1 MRDME
6 KFDPMEHIEALNTL
20 RKATIGKYF
29 GEKEFRVL
37 LKTCGLPSNPVF
49 FVEFSKNILTKNNGQ
64 YTWRPDKIKSIHFTD
79 LGYAYEQYSARTKS
93 YMNKWRNKKRQC
105 NTLNKAEID
114 KAVKLLK
121 ENGFEIYA
129 PCGECYKKL

>member
-49 FVEFSKNILTKNNGQ
+49 FVEFSKNILIKNNGQ
-64 YTWRPDKIKSIHFTD
+64 YTWRPDKILLIWVMP
-79 LGYAYEQYSARTKS
+79 
-93 YMNKWRNKKRQC
+93 MNS
-105 NTLNKAEID
+105 TLLVRSPIWISGVTRKDNVI
-114 KAVKLLK
+114 L
-121 ENGFEIYA
+121 
-129 PCGECYKKL
+129 